1 MSNYPVIK
9 KLIMRFGKPIF
20 FSVIT
25 FAFVLYAFI
34 PRPQEVEKE
43 AVLIRTI
50 LSYLTQLHYQ
60 PKSIDDN
67 FSEDLYHLYLERLDG
82 SRRFLTQ
89 EDIAQLEAYKDQ
101 LDDQAGQGTFEFFD
115 LSSELLEKGVE
126 KAKYF
131 SEEILQN
138 PVPLDQEEKIELDP
152 IKRGYASNDSELHEF
167 WKNYL
172 HYQVLLR
179 LEEKN
184 RDSLIN
190 NLDSL
195 EQDSR
200 LKVKEIF
207 DGYFTRIQKI
217 RREDRMSLYLN
228 CITNIFDPHSTYMKP
243 FDKEQFNIRMSG
255 KFEGIGARLSSDGE
269 TTKVAEIIVGGAA
282 WKQKDLEKNDVVLKV
297 QQEDSTEA
305 KDIAGMVL
313 DDVVQLIRGP
323 KGTKVTLTVKKVSG
337 DIIEIPI
344 VRDVVELEE
353 TFAKS
358 LILEG
363 DQKGE
368 QYGYIYLPS
377 FYADFNDRN
386 GRFCSDDVENEIE
399 KLKAANVNG
408 IILDLRYNGGGA
420 LYEVVDMSG
429 LFIEKGPI
437 VQVKNRRD
445 EAEIIEDKDP
455 SVAYN
460 GPLVVMVNTGSASAS
475 EILTAALQDYNRA
488 LIVGSKST
496 FGKGTV
502 QRPYDLDRS
511 VRGNEE
517 IKPLGAIKLTT
528 QKFYRINGG
537 SVQLKGVTPDIILP
551 DSYHYIETGERED
564 EFAMNW
570 SEIDPVDFNQ
580 SVFTLENKNLVVEK
594 SKERIANHPV
604 FQDILANATWIK
616 NQEEATVFPL
626 DLKDLIE
633 YEKERRGKVD
643 AFKKSFDTVFIEG
656 IYNLPTDLAIIESD
670 ESKKARNEEWI
681 KAIKGDIY
689 LAESL
694 NILKDLVATQN

>member
-1 MSNYPVIK
+1 MSIYLGIK
-9 KLIMRFGKPIF
+9 KLIMRYGRPIF

-34 PRPQEVEKE
+34 PKPQEVEKE

-60 PKSIDDN
+60 PKSIDDH
-67 FSEDLYHLYLERLDG
+67 FSEDLYHLYLDRLDG

-89 EDIAQLEAYKDQ
+89 KDIAQLEPFKNQ

-115 LSSELLEKGVE
+115 LSSTLLIEGIE
-126 KAKYF
+126 KAKSF
-131 SEEILQN
+131 SEEILQS
-138 PVPLDQEEKIELDP
+138 PIPLNLDKEIELDP
-152 IKRGYASNDSELHEF
+152 IKRGYASDDIELKEF
-167 WKNYL
+167 WKDYL
-172 HYQVLLR
+172 QYQILLR
-179 LEEKN
+179 LEEKT
-184 RDSLIN
+184 RDSLVG

-200 LKVKEIF
+200 AKVKEIF

-217 RREDRMSLYLN
+217 RREDRLSLYLN

-282 WKQKDLEKNDVVLKV
+282 WKQKDLEKNDIVLKV

-323 KGTKVTLTVKKVSG
+323 KGTQVTLTVKKVSG

-358 LILEG
+358 LILKG
-363 DQKGE
+363 DQEGE

-399 KLKAANVNG
+399 KLKSANVNG

-445 EAEIIEDKDP
+445 AAEIIEDKDP

-511 VRGNEE
+511 IRGNEE

-537 SVQLKGVTPDIILP
+537 SVQLKGVTPDIVLP
-551 DSYHYIETGERED
+551 DSYHYLENGERED
-564 EFAMNW
+564 EYAMNW
-570 SEIDPVDFNQ
+570 SEIDPVPFNQ
-580 SVFTLENKNLVVEK
+580 SVYTLENKNLVIEK
-594 SKERIANHPV
+594 SQERIANHPV
-604 FQDILANATWIK
+604 FQDILANANWLKT
-616 NQEEATVFPL
+616 QEEATVFPL
-626 DLKDLIE
+626 ALEELKQ
-633 YEKERRGKVD
+633 YEKDRRLKAE
-643 AFKKSFDTVFIEG
+643 AFKKSLDTVFIDG
-656 IYNLPTDLAIIESD
+656 IYNIPSDLTSIESD

-681 KAIKGDIY
+681 KAIKGDVYI
-689 LAESL
+689 AESL
-694 NILKDLVATQN
+694 NILKDLVAIQN

>member
-1 MSNYPVIK
+1 MSNYLGIK
-9 KLIMRFGKPIF
+9 NSIMRYGRPIF
-20 FSVIT
+20 FSIVT

-43 AVLIRTI
+43 AVLIRAI
-50 LSYLTQLHYQ
+50 LSYLSQLHYQ
-60 PKSIDDN
+60 PKSVDDN
-67 FSEDLYHLYLERLDG
+67 FSADLYHLYLERLDG
-82 SRRFLTQ
+82 SRRFLNQ
-89 EDIAQLEAYKDQ
+89 KDIAQLEPYKNQ

-115 LSSELLEKGVE
+115 LSSDLLEKGIE
-126 KAKYF
+126 KAKAF
-131 SEEILQN
+131 SAEILQS
-138 PVPLDQEEKIELDP
+138 PIPLNQNKEIELDP
-152 IKRGYASNDSELHEF
+152 DKRGYAKDDAELKAF
-167 WKNYL
+167 WKDYL
-172 HYQVLLR
+172 QYQVLLS
-179 LEEKN
+179 LEEKT
-184 RDSLIN
+184 RDNLIS

-200 LKVKEIF
+200 NKVQEIF

-217 RREDRMSLYLN
+217 RREDRLSLYLN

-269 TTKVAEIIVGGAA
+269 TTRVAEIIVGGAA
-282 WKQKDLEKNDVVLKV
+282 WRQKDLEKNDIVLKV

-337 DIIEIPI
+337 DILEIPI

-363 DQKGE
+363 EQNGE

-399 KLKAANVNG
+399 KLKAANVSG

-455 SVAYN
+455 SVAYD
-460 GPLVVMVNTGSASAS
+460 GPLVVMVNSGSASAS

-511 VRGNEE
+511 MRGNED

-570 SEIDPVDFNQ
+570 SEIDPVPFNQ
-580 SVFTLENKNLVVEK
+580 SVYTLQNKELVIK
-594 SKERIANHPV
+594 NSNERIANHPV
-604 FQDILANATWIK
+604 FKDILTNATWLK
-616 NQEEATVFPL
+616 TQEEATVFPL
-626 DLKDLIE
+626 DLEKLKQ
-633 YEKERRGKVD
+633 YEKDRRGKAE
-643 AFKKSFDTVFIEG
+643 AFKKSFETVFIEN
-656 IYNLPTDLAIIESD
+656 IYNIPSDLTLIESD

-689 LAESL
+689 IAESL
-694 NILKDLVATQN
+694 NILKDLVTIQN

>member
-1 MSNYPVIK
+1 
-9 KLIMRFGKPIF
+9 
-20 FSVIT
+20 
-25 FAFVLYAFI
+25 
-34 PRPQEVEKE
+34 
-43 AVLIRTI
+43 
-50 LSYLTQLHYQ
+50 
-60 PKSIDDN
+60 
-67 FSEDLYHLYLERLDG
+67 
-82 SRRFLTQ
+82 
-89 EDIAQLEAYKDQ
+89 
-101 LDDQAGQGTFEFFD
+101 
-115 LSSELLEKGVE
+115 
-126 KAKYF
+126 
-131 SEEILQN
+131 
-138 PVPLDQEEKIELDP
+138 
-152 IKRGYASNDSELHEF
+152 
-167 WKNYL
+167 
-172 HYQVLLR
+172 
-179 LEEKN
+179 
-184 RDSLIN
+184 
-190 NLDSL
+190 
-195 EQDSR
+195 
-200 LKVKEIF
+200 
-207 DGYFTRIQKI
+207 
-217 RREDRMSLYLN
+217 
-228 CITNIFDPHSTYMKP
+228 
-243 FDKEQFNIRMSG
+243 
-255 KFEGIGARLSSDGE
+255 
-269 TTKVAEIIVGGAA
+269 
-282 WKQKDLEKNDVVLKV
+282 
-297 QQEDSTEA
+297 
-305 KDIAGMVL
+305 
-313 DDVVQLIRGP
+313 
-323 KGTKVTLTVKKVSG
+323 
-337 DIIEIPI
+337 
-344 VRDVVELEE
+344 
-353 TFAKS
+353 
-358 LILEG
+358 
-363 DQKGE
+363 
-368 QYGYIYLPS
+368 
-377 FYADFNDRN
+377 
-386 GRFCSDDVENEIE
+386 
-399 KLKAANVNG
+399 
-408 IILDLRYNGGGA
+408 
-420 LYEVVDMSG
+420 MSG